1 LYGVRIISGL
11 LSFTKLFISSS
22 FSPELNMNLQMFVF
36 FIDFTSLRYYTILLI
51 KIQEKITY
59 LNNIVENFYRFFE
72 NI

>member
-1 LYGVRIISGL
+1 
-11 LSFTKLFISSS
+11 
-22 FSPELNMNLQMFVF
+22 MFVF